1 MQISED
7 IPLESYDHVL
17 PIFTAFIQKISK

>member
-17 PIFTAFIQKISK
+17 PVFTSFMQNC